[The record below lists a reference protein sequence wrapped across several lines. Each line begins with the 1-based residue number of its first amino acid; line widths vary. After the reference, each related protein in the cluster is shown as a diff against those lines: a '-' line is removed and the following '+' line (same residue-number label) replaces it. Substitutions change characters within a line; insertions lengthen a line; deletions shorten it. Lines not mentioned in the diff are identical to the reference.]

1 MKSEGVRPVTILY
14 LVLSFLL
21 MGVSGSILS
30 PWQLKNNVVFAFRFP
45 AQYLKRLSVL
55 SCFV

>member
-1 MKSEGVRPVTILY
+1 MDGNIKNLFPRFGKEKMISEGVRPVTILY

-30 PWQLKNNVVFAFRFP
+30 T
-45 AQYLKRLSVL
+45 
-55 SCFV
+55 